1 MKTAF
6 SAFIALLIT
15 IGLVIMMAV
24 LVDPSPRAVVE
35 RSSPELVL
43 TVGSASYQCDK
54 ENQTI
59 SDYLAAN
66 KLVRAEI
73 SEASA
78 CSSDDECSLHDF
90 PCIYGGIQAV
100 NSSAIER
107 LRDAIA
113 HVESSSCVVQ
123 MCRGV
128 PLEPGIAIEGAQCV
142 RGRCAIATSY
152 INPFPRYDQLYV
164 PPVEAPIL
172 LEEVQ

>member
-1 MKTAF
+1 MRTAF
-6 SAFIALLIT
+6 STFLALIVT
-15 IGLVIMMAV
+15 IGLLTLMAV
-24 LVDPSPRAVVE
+24 LVDPSPHAVVD
-35 RSSPELVL
+35 RTPPELVL
-43 TVGSASYQCDK
+43 TVGSAPYECDK

-66 KLVRAEI
+66 KLVRIEI

-78 CSSDDECSLHDF
+78 CSSDGECSLHSF
-90 PCIYGGIQAV
+90 PCSYGGIQAV
-100 NSSAIER
+100 NSAAIEE

-113 HVESSSCVVQ
+113 HVESSSCVIMV
-123 MCRGV
+123 CRGA
-128 PLEPGIAIEGAQCV
+128 PLGPGITIEGAQCV
-142 RGRCAIATSY
+142 RGRCEIATSY